1 MTPVPPRISRLSEA
15 AVNRIAAGEVIE
27 RPAAA
32 VKELVENALD
42 AGATRIDIAIRGGG
56 QTLIRVTDDGHGMNA
71 GDLSL
76 AIERHATSKTDGA
89 DLLDIRSFGFRGEAL
104 PSIGSVSRLSLTS
117 RVAGAAQGWRIAVEA
132 GAVTPPEPAALSG
145 GTVAELRDL
154 FFATPARLKFLKTER
169 AENAAIAEMVRRLAM
184 AHPGVAFTL
193 KSEERTLFDARAETG
208 DLFEGRRARI
218 GAVMGRDF
226 ATSALAIDA
235 EREGVRLTGYASTPT
250 DHRATGQ
257 AQHLFVN
264 GRPVRDRMLVGAARG
279 AYSDVVP
286 RGRHPALALFVDL
299 DPQAV
304 DVNVHPAK
312 TEVRFR
318 DPAGVRGL
326 IVGALRQALAGAG
339 HRGSVLTDVG
349 SLGQPTTPPGT
360 APGYQM
366 PSGPAAA
373 YGRPPP
379 RIPQGLAE
387 EATAWQGP
395 VAGTA
400 QPGMDVGGWSA
411 REATAP
417 DPAPDA
423 LDLPLGVPRAQLHE
437 TYIVAQT
444 HHGIVLV
451 DQHAAHERLVYER
464 MKADMAKGIARQ
476 GLLIPEIVELPP
488 GEADGLLAHA
498 EALEGFGLLI
508 EPFGTDAVCV
518 RETPACLGEMDT
530 HGLIRDLAGQVDTL
544 AESNALD
551 DRLRYLCATMACH
564 GSVRAGRRLNH
575 TEMDA
580 LLREMEATP
589 NSGTCNHG
597 RPTSITL
604 TLAEVERLFARR

>member
-1 MTPVPPRISRLSEA
+1 MTSRPAIARLSDA
-15 AVNRIAAGEVIE
+15 TVNRIAAGEVIE

-42 AGATRIDIAIRGGG
+42 AGATRVDIAIRGGG
-56 QTLIRVTDDGHGMNA
+56 RALIRVADDGHGMSA
-71 GDLSL
+71 DDLTL

-104 PSIGSVSRLSLTS
+104 PSIGAVSRLSLTS
-117 RVAGAAQGWRIAVEA
+117 RIVGAAQGWRIAVEA
-132 GAVTPPEPAALSG
+132 GAITPPEPAALSG

-154 FFATPARLKFLKTER
+154 FFATPARLKFLKTDR
-169 AENAAIAEMVRRLAM
+169 AETGAIADVVRRLAM

-193 KSEERTLFDARAETG
+193 KSEDRTLFDARAETG
-208 DLFEGRRARI
+208 DLFEGRRARLRE
-218 GAVMGRDF
+218 VMGREF
-226 ATSALAIDA
+226 AASALLIDA
-235 EREGVRLTGYASTPT
+235 ERDGVRLSGHASIPT
-250 DHRATGQ
+250 DHRATAQ

-299 DPQAV
+299 DPQFV

-339 HRGSVLTDVG
+339 HRGVALSDG
-349 SLGQPTTPPGT
+349 GALGQAAPQPVGDTVYATRSRPSYGT
-360 APGYQM
+360 
-366 PSGPAAA
+366 
-373 YGRPPP
+373 PPP
-379 RIPQGLAE
+379 RLPQGLAE

-395 VAGTA
+395 TRAESS
-400 QPGMDVGGWSA
+400 GMDVGGWSA
-411 REATAP
+411 REAAAP

-444 HHGIVLV
+444 HRGIVLV

-464 MKADMAKGIARQ
+464 MKADMARGITRQ
-476 GLLIPEIVELPP
+476 MLLIPEIVELPP
-488 GEADGLLAHA
+488 GEADALLVHA
-498 EALEGFGLLI
+498 DMLEGYGLCI

-518 RETPACLGEMDT
+518 RETPAMLGAVDT
-530 HGLIRDLAGQVDTL
+530 HALIRDLAENADGL
-544 AESNALD
+544 RESNAVD
-551 DRLRYLCATMACH
+551 DRLRHVCATMACH

>member
-1 MTPVPPRISRLSEA
+1 MSAPPSITRLSEA
-15 AVNRIAAGEVIE
+15 IVNRIAAGEVIE

-42 AGATRIDIAIRGGG
+42 AGASRIDVAVRDGGRS
-56 QTLIRVTDDGHGMNA
+56 LIRITDNGHGMSA
-71 GDLSL
+71 EDLTL
-76 AIERHATSKTDGA
+76 AIARHATSKTDGA
-89 DLLDIRSFGFRGEAL
+89 DLLDIRTFGFRGEAL
-104 PSIGSVSRLSLTS
+104 PSIGAVSRLSLTS
-117 RVAGAAQGWRIAVEA
+117 RVAGAGQGWRIAVEA
-132 GAVTPPEPAALSG
+132 GKVTPPEPAALNG

-169 AENAAIAEMVRRLAM
+169 AETAAIAETVRRLAM
-184 AHPGVAFTL
+184 AHPQVAFTL
-193 KSEERTLFDARAETG
+193 TSGERTVFDARAETG
-208 DLFEGRRARI
+208 DLFEGRRARLRE
-218 GAVMGRDF
+218 AMGRDF
-226 ATSALAIDA
+226 ATTALPINV
-235 EREGVRLTGYASTPT
+235 ERDGVRLTGYASTPT
-250 DHRATGQ
+250 DHRATAQ

-279 AYSDVVP
+279 AYADVVP

-299 DPQAV
+299 DPQMV

-339 HRGSVLTDVG
+339 HRGSTLTDTG
-349 SLGQPTTPPGT
+349 PLGAPTPQNSLTYATPNQGW
-360 APGYQM
+360 
-366 PSGPAAA
+366 S
-373 YGRPPP
+373 RPPP
-379 RIPQGLAE
+379 RPSQGLAE

-395 VAGTA
+395 TA
-400 QPGMDVGGWSA
+400 RDTTAMDIGGWA
-411 REATAP
+411 APERAAP
-417 DPAPDA
+417 DTPDDAPNHSF
-423 LDLPLGVPRAQLHE
+423 DLPLGVPRAQLHE

-444 HHGIVLV
+444 HAGIVLV

-476 GLLIPEIVELPP
+476 MLLIPEIVELPP
-488 GEADGLLAHA
+488 GEADALLAHTA
-498 EALEGFGLLI
+498 TLETFGLTI
-508 EPFGTDAVCV
+508 EPFGSDAICV
-518 RETPACLGEMDT
+518 RETPAALGEIDT
-530 HGLIRDLAGQVDTL
+530 QGLIRDLAGQADTL

-575 TEMDA
+575 AEMDA

>member
-1 MTPVPPRISRLSEA
+1 MTARPPITRLSEA
-15 AVNRIAAGEVIE
+15 IVNRIAAGEVIE

-42 AGATRIDIAIRGGG
+42 AGATRIDIAVRDGGRS
-56 QTLIRVTDDGHGMNA
+56 LIRVTDDGHGMSA
-71 GDLSL
+71 DDLTL
-76 AIERHATSKTDGA
+76 AIARHATSKTDGA
-89 DLLDIRSFGFRGEAL
+89 DLLDIRTFGFRGEAL
-104 PSIGSVSRLSLTS
+104 PSIGAVSRLSLTS
-117 RVAGAAQGWRIAVEA
+117 RVAGAGQGWRIAVEA
-132 GAVTPPEPAALSG
+132 GKIVPPEPAALNG

-169 AENAAIAEMVRRLAM
+169 AETAAIAETVRRLAM
-184 AHPGVAFTL
+184 AHPQVAFTL
-193 KSEERTLFDARAETG
+193 TSGDRTVFDARAETG
-208 DLFEGRRARI
+208 DLFEGRRARLMT
-218 GAVMGRDF
+218 AMGRDF
-226 ATSALAIDA
+226 ATSALLIDV
-235 EREGVRLTGYASTPT
+235 EREGVRLSGYASTPT
-250 DHRATGQ
+250 DHRATAQ

-299 DPQAV
+299 DPQMV

-339 HRGSVLTDVG
+339 HRGSTLTDM
-349 SLGQPTTPPGT
+349 SALGAPTPQTGMT
-360 APGYQM
+360 YAAPAGQGW
-366 PSGPAAA
+366 S
-373 YGRPPP
+373 RPPP

-395 VAGTA
+395 AVRETTA
-400 QPGMDVGGWSA
+400 MDVGGWSA
-411 REATAP
+411 PERAAP
-417 DPAPDA
+417 DGPDDA

-444 HHGIVLV
+444 HAGIVLV

-464 MKADMAKGIARQ
+464 MKAEMARGIARQ
-476 GLLIPEIVELPP
+476 MLLIPEIVDLPP
-488 GEADGLLAHA
+488 GEADALLAHT
-498 EALEGFGLLI
+498 EALAGFGLVI

-518 RETPACLGEMDT
+518 RETPAMLGEIDAQ
-530 HGLIRDLAGQVDTL
+530 GLIRDLAGQADTL

-575 TEMDA
+575 AEMDA

-589 NSGTCNHG
+589 NSATCNHG

>member
-1 MTPVPPRISRLSEA
+1 MSAPARITRLSEA
-15 AVNRIAAGEVIE
+15 IVNRIAAGEVIE

-42 AGATRIDIAIRGGG
+42 ARAMRIDVAVRDGGRA
-56 QTLIRVTDDGHGMNA
+56 LIRVTDDGHGMSA
-71 GDLSL
+71 DDLTL
-76 AIERHATSKTDGA
+76 AIARHATSKTDGT
-89 DLLDIRSFGFRGEAL
+89 DLLEIRTFGFRGEAL
-104 PSIGSVSRLSLTS
+104 PSIGAVSRLSLTS
-117 RVAGAAQGWRIAVEA
+117 RSAGAAQAWRITVEA
-132 GAVTPPEPAALSG
+132 GKVTPPEPAALNG

-154 FFATPARLKFLKTER
+154 FFATPARLKFLKSER
-169 AENAAIAEMVRRLAM
+169 AETAAIAETVRRLAM
-184 AHPGVAFTL
+184 AHPKVAFTL
-193 KSEERTLFDARAETG
+193 TSGDRTLFDARAETG
-208 DLFEGRRARI
+208 DLFEGRRARLRE
-218 GAVMGRDF
+218 AMGRDF
-226 ATSALAIDA
+226 AAAALPIDA
-235 EREGVRLTGYASTPT
+235 ERDGVRLTGYTSAPT
-250 DHRATGQ
+250 DHRATAQ

-279 AYSDVVP
+279 AYADVVP

-299 DPQAV
+299 DPQMV

-326 IVGALRQALAGAG
+326 IVGALRHALAEAG
-339 HRGSVLTDVG
+339 HRGSTLTDTG
-349 SLGQPTTPPGT
+349 PLGAPTPASDPTYA
-360 APGYQM
+360 APNQ
-366 PSGPAAA
+366 SWS
-373 YGRPPP
+373 RPPA

-395 VAGTA
+395 S
-400 QPGMDVGGWSA
+400 PGMDVGGWST
-411 REATAP
+411 REHVVGAET
-417 DPAPDA
+417 PADA

-444 HHGIVLV
+444 QEGIVLV

-464 MKADMAKGIARQ
+464 MKADMSKGIARQ
-476 GLLIPEIVELPP
+476 ILLLPEIVVLPP
-488 GEADGLLAHA
+488 GEAEALLAHA
-498 EALEGFGLLI
+498 ATLEPFGLVI

-518 RETPACLGEMDT
+518 RETPAMLGEVDA
-530 HGLIRDLAGQVDTL
+530 HGLIRDLAGQAETL
-544 AESNALD
+544 AEGMAESNALD

>member
-1 MTPVPPRISRLSEA
+1 MRPRPTIARLSDA
-15 AVNRIAAGEVIE
+15 TVNRIAAGEVIE

-42 AGATRIDIAIRGGG
+42 AGATRVDIAIRGGG
-56 QTLIRVTDDGHGMNA
+56 RALIRVADDGHGMSA
-71 GDLSL
+71 EELSL

-104 PSIGSVSRLSLTS
+104 PSIGAVSRLSLTS
-117 RVAGAAQGWRIAVEA
+117 RIADAPQGGPPQAWRIAVEA
-132 GAVTPPEPAALSG
+132 GTVSPPEPAALSG

-169 AENAAIAEMVRRLAM
+169 AETGAVAETIRRLAM

-193 KSEERTLFDARAETG
+193 RSEERTLFDARAETG
-208 DLFEGRRARI
+208 DLFEGRRARLA
-218 GAVMGRDF
+218 AVMGRDF
-226 ATSALAIDA
+226 ATSALAIEA
-235 EREGVRLTGYASTPT
+235 ERDGVRLTGYASTPT
-250 DHRATGQ
+250 DHRSTGM

-264 GRPVRDRMLVGAARG
+264 GRPVRDRMLTGAARG
-279 AYSDVVP
+279 AYADVVP
-286 RGRHPALALFVDL
+286 RGRHPALALYVDL
-299 DPQAV
+299 DPQQV

-339 HRGSVLTDVG
+339 HRGAAVSDVG
-349 SLGQPTTPPGT
+349 SLGQAG
-360 APGYQM
+360 
-366 PSGPAAA
+366 PSGPTHYPTASRPTYAT
-373 YGRPPP
+373 PPP
-379 RIPQGLAE
+379 RLPQGLAE

-395 VAGTA
+395 
-400 QPGMDVGGWSA
+400 PGMDVGGWST
-411 REATAP
+411 RESAAAP
-417 DPAPDA
+417 ETPPDA

-444 HHGIVLV
+444 ARGIVLV

-464 MKADMAKGIARQ
+464 MKADMGQGIARQ

-488 GEADGLLAHA
+488 GEADALLAHA
-498 EALEGFGLLI
+498 DMLEGFGLAI

-518 RETPACLGEMDT
+518 RETPAMLGEVDAPA
-530 HGLIRDLAGQVDTL
+530 LIRDLAENAENL
-544 AESNALD
+544 AEANALD
-551 DRLRYLCATMACH
+551 DRLRHVCATMACH

-575 TEMDA
+575 AEMDA

-604 TLAEVERLFARR
+604 TLPEIERLFARR

>member
-1 MTPVPPRISRLSEA
+1 MSAPARITRLSEA
-15 AVNRIAAGEVIE
+15 IVNRIAAGEVIE

-42 AGATRIDIAIRGGG
+42 AGAMRIDVAVRDGGRA
-56 QTLIRVTDDGHGMNA
+56 LIRVTDDGHGMSA
-71 GDLSL
+71 DDLTL
-76 AIERHATSKTDGA
+76 AIARHATSKTDGT
-89 DLLDIRSFGFRGEAL
+89 DLLEIRSFGFRGEAL
-104 PSIGSVSRLSLTS
+104 PSIGAVSRLSLTS
-117 RVAGAAQGWRIAVEA
+117 RSAGAAQAWRIAVEA
-132 GAVTPPEPAALSG
+132 GKVTPPEPAALNG

-154 FFATPARLKFLKTER
+154 FFATPARLKFLKSER
-169 AENAAIAEMVRRLAM
+169 AETAAIAETVRRLAM
-184 AHPGVAFTL
+184 AHPKVAFTL
-193 KSEERTLFDARAETG
+193 TSGDRTLFDARAETG
-208 DLFEGRRARI
+208 DLFEGRRARLRE
-218 GAVMGRDF
+218 AMGRDF
-226 ATSALAIDA
+226 AAAALPIDA
-235 EREGVRLTGYASTPT
+235 ERDGVRLTGYTSAPT
-250 DHRATGQ
+250 DHRATAQ

-279 AYSDVVP
+279 AYADVVP

-299 DPQAV
+299 DPQMV

-326 IVGALRQALAGAG
+326 IVGALRHALAEAG
-339 HRGSVLTDVG
+339 HRGSTLTDTG
-349 SLGQPTTPPGT
+349 PLGAPTPASEPTYAPPN
-360 APGYQM
+360 Q
-366 PSGPAAA
+366 SWS
-373 YGRPPP
+373 RPPA

-395 VAGTA
+395 S
-400 QPGMDVGGWSA
+400 PGMDVGGWST
-411 REATAP
+411 REHVVGAET
-417 DPAPDA
+417 PADA

-444 HHGIVLV
+444 QEGIVLV

-464 MKADMAKGIARQ
+464 MKADMSKGIARQ
-476 GLLIPEIVELPP
+476 ILLIPEIVELPP
-488 GEADGLLAHA
+488 GEAEALLAHA
-498 EALEGFGLLI
+498 ATLEPFGLVI

-518 RETPACLGEMDT
+518 RETPAMLGEVDA
-530 HGLIRDLAGQVDTL
+530 HGLIRDLAGQAETL
-544 AESNALD
+544 AEGMAESNALD